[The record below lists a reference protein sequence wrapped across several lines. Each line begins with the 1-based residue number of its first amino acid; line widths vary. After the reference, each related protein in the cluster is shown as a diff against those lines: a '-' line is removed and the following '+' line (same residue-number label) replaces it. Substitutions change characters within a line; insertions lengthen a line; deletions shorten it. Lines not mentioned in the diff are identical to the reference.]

1 MGFLREFAFI
11 LYQLPSGWKKDADRR
26 HALSGIMTVG
36 LIFNLIAARVFAQF
50 LINSGD
56 LPRSLMPSK
65 PVWLLIMGAVF
76 FVFYRLVLTPE
87 AYDSIKWRSKSDP
100 LGRARARSY
109 GWIYVVL
116 TIAAYIGA
124 LVLVTPR

>member
-1 MGFLREFAFI
+1 MGFLREFAFV

-26 HALSGIMTVG
+26 LTLSGIMAVG
-36 LIFNLIAARVFAQF
+36 FLFNLIAARVFAQY

-56 LPRSLMPSK
+56 LPRSLMPAK
-65 PVWLLIMGAVF
+65 PIWLLIIGAVF

-100 LGRARARSY
+100 RGRAKARSY

-116 TIAAYIGA
+116 TLTAYVGA
-124 LVLVTPR
+124 LILVTPN